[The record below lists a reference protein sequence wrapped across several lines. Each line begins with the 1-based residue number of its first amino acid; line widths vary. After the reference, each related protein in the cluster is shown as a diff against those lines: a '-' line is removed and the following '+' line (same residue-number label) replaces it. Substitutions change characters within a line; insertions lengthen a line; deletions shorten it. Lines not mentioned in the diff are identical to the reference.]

1 MEMEDKKD
9 PMAVWKKKTSILNN
23 FITMVNTIMKVVELP
38 LSTICQAEMELTSKW
53 I

>member
-1 MEMEDKKD
+1 
-9 PMAVWKKKTSILNN
+9 MAVWKKTSILNN

-38 LSTICQAEMELTSKW
+38 VSTICQAEMELTSKW